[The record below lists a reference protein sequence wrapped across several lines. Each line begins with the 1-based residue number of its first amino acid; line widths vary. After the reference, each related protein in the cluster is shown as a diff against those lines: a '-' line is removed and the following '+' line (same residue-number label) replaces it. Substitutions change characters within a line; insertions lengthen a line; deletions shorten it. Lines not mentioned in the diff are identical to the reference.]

1 MFKIPIAQIMV
12 ETKFKR
18 SFNQIRQCL
27 KRHVQICYQFFDKKI
42 IKYFNDFQIT
52 QCYDERELKQWE

>member
-1 MFKIPIAQIMV
+1 MFEK
-12 ETKFKR
+12 TC
-18 SFNQIRQCL
+18 SN
-27 KRHVQICYQFFDKKI
+27 CYQFFDKKI